1 MEAMGGTFGSRILGV
16 LRSRGFYVSFA
27 ALFLVFALLEP
38 STFLAPANLRNIAMQ
53 AMPMAIIGTGLT
65 IVLITGGIDISV
77 GSAAFVAVAVAVQL
91 ILNDI
96 LTIPLA
102 LLVAMGIGAVVGLVN
117 ALAITRLGVNPL
129 ITTLAMMFVL
139 RGTGQYIIN
148 NSSLMVHDDHIYDFG
163 AGYLGPIP
171 TAIIWGGLV
180 LIAGQFILSKTTFG
194 RHAMAVGSN
203 ERGAIASGVN
213 VNRTKAI
220 AYVLCGVTAAI
231 GGVMWFS
238 RSATVDPATGLGAEF
253 VAVTVVVLGGTSLA
267 GGEGSIIPGTLFG
280 ALMLAMLE
288 NGLIV
293 AGADPYWFSIARAA
307 VMLIAVFA
315 DAIRIRRRT
324 AQGRR
329 IRTTEEGGGVTA
341 PSIA

>member
-1 MEAMGGTFGSRILGV
+1 
-16 LRSRGFYVSFA
+16 
-27 ALFLVFALLEP
+27 
-38 STFLAPANLRNIAMQ
+38 FLAPANLRNVAMQ
-53 AMPMAIIGTGLT
+53 AMPMAIIGAGLT

-77 GSAAFVAVAVAVQL
+77 GAAAFVGVAVAVQL
-91 ILNDI
+91 ILNDV
-96 LTIPLA
+96 LPIPLA
-102 LLVAMGIGAVVGLVN
+102 LLVAIGIGTLVGSLN

-139 RGTGQYIIN
+139 RGIGQYIIN
-148 NSSLMVHDDHIYDFG
+148 NSSLMVHNDQIYDFG
-163 AGYLGPIP
+163 AGYVGPIP
-171 TAIIWGGLV
+171 TAIIWGALV
-180 LIAGQFILSKTTFG
+180 LIVGQIILAKTTFG

-213 VNRTKAI
+213 VRRTKFI
-220 AYVLCGVTAAI
+220 AYTLCGTTAAI

-293 AGADPYWFSIARAA
+293 SGADPYWFSIARAA
-307 VMLIAVFA
+307 VMFVAVFA
-315 DAIRIRRRT
+315 DAIRIRRR
-324 AQGRR
+324 AARGRR
-329 IRTTEEGGGVTA
+329 IRTTDERGGA
-341 PSIA
+341 PALTPA